1 MPDSLREFLKIAAIV
16 VVTLSVISLV
26 FVGLNKATGFA
37 DKMFAKMDTMS
48 VSLEEGDYTKY
59 DGVICSGADVI
70 AAVKYLQNGEPIWIT
85 VATAGG
91 NVVFG
96 YTDSSLSTP
105 VSSDANSAN
114 LANCQRK
121 GSSTYINP
129 NAKYIG
135 KVERNETDNSIW
147 GITFTFYTA

>member
-59 DGVICSGADVI
+59 DGVICSGE
-70 AAVKYLQNGEPIWIT
+70 Q
-85 VATAGG
+85 
-91 NVVFG
+91 
-96 YTDSSLSTP
+96 
-105 VSSDANSAN
+105 
-114 LANCQRK
+114 
-121 GSSTYINP
+121 
-129 NAKYIG
+129 
-135 KVERNETDNSIW
+135 
-147 GITFTFYTA
+147 